1 MPPALDLGAAQN
13 TTEAA
18 LRYQDGKRDRGCCY
32 HWRGPWCKSLSFCFP
47 LLCRESDEQQG
58 MALAIALSQR
68 SIPCRIYERRSEN
81 SETFNSGVTLGPNG
95 SRVLDSLG
103 VLQRIAPL
111 SYQTETHTFK
121 DPDGNTLNRI
131 NIATKEISEY
141 KGHRIYRQILKQ
153 EFAAVLKELKI
164 PVEYGAKFEKV
175 VDESADGIAFHI
187 NGRVEH
193 ASVLVGADGIHSTVR
208 KYLTPAL
215 PEYVGLVCIYGHL
228 PTDEV
233 SWLAKEADKAC
244 TIQDEPGAMF
254 MIPEDHDGSDLM
266 VGRQFPFPALDRTG
280 WEALA
285 HEPDKLYNMFC
296 KDYEQWGP
304 AGRSIMDLLSTRK
317 EGVLLW
323 PFHRMPKLSSWASS
337 AGRVIIIGDAAHAL
351 PPSSGQG
358 VNQALEDASTLAGLL
373 KSLSGKTNANEALR
387 LWHKRRQD
395 RIDMIIK
402 MAEETNVKRLP
413 RAERLALEKRGPQSK
428 QQPKILEDLKWL
440 ASPDMDE
447 DTIN

>member
-1 MPPALDLGAAQN
+1 MANVIEDVAIIGAGLG
-13 TTEAA
+13 
-18 LRYQDGKRDRGCCY
+18 
-32 HWRGPWCKSLSFCFP
+32 
-47 LLCRESDEQQG
+47 G
-58 MALAIALSQR
+58 MAFAIALSQR
-68 SIPCRIYERRSEN
+68 SIPCRIYERRNEN

-103 VLQRIAPL
+103 ILQRIAPL

-121 DPDGNTLNRI
+121 GPEGNTLNRI
-131 NIATKEISEY
+131 NIATKELSEY

-175 VDESADGIAFHI
+175 VDESADGIAFLI
-187 NGRVEH
+187 NDRVER

-208 KYLTPAL
+208 KYLTPAR

-233 SWLAKEADKAC
+233 SCSPKKPIKHARSKMN
-244 TIQDEPGAMF
+244 PGF
-254 MIPEDHDGSDLM
+254 TY
-266 VGRQFPFPALDRTG
+266 PALDRGG

-317 EGVLLW
+317 EGLLLW
-323 PFHRMPKLSSWASS
+323 PFHRMPKLSSWASP
-337 AGRVIIIGDAAHAL
+337 AGRVIIIGDAAHAM

-358 VNQALEDASTLAGLL
+358 VNQALEDAFTLSVLL
-373 KSLSGKTNANEALR
+373 KSLSSKTNANEALR
-387 LWHKRRQD
+387 LWHERRQD
-395 RIDMIIK
+395 RIDMTLK

-413 RAERLALEKRGPQSK
+413 KAERLALEKRGPHSE
-428 QQPKILEDLKWL
+428 QQRKILEDLKWL

-447 DTIN
+447 GTTN